1 MALDHAAAN
10 KFVLRLEQTGLFSK
24 VSLLDTAREPFFDKN
39 LIAFRLEC
47 ALNHSPR
54 APAAPAAPA
63 APGAGSQAASA
74 RGGE

>member
-1 MALDHAAAN
+1 MALDLPAAN
-10 KFVLRLEQTGLFSK
+10 RFVLRLEQAGLFSK

-47 ALNHSPR
+47 ALNQLPPELSGGPTGIR
-54 APAAPAAPA
+54 
-63 APGAGSQAASA
+63 ASA